1 MDKWKA
7 IQVGGT
13 TVLVWAISSHVL
25 KDPGTDESHGHK
37 ESQNGP
43 GHQMGRDAVE
53 MVVNTG
59 ASSGPPP
66 IGHRE
71 ILNRILASW
80 YVAPPFDNTE
90 IMRRHRLVVQ
100 G

>member
-7 IQVGGT
+7 IQVGGA

-25 KDPGTDESHGHK
+25 KDPGTDESHSHK

-53 MVVNTG
+53 MTMNTG
-59 ASSGPPP
+59 SSSGPPP
-66 IGHRE
+66 IGTARSSIGFWPHGMSSLPS
-71 ILNRILASW
+71 II
-80 YVAPPFDNTE
+80 
-90 IMRRHRLVVQ
+90 RRS
-100 G
+100 

>member
-1 MDKWKA
+1 
-7 IQVGGT
+7 
-13 TVLVWAISSHVL
+13 
-25 KDPGTDESHGHK
+25 
-37 ESQNGP
+37 
-43 GHQMGRDAVE
+43 MGRDAVE